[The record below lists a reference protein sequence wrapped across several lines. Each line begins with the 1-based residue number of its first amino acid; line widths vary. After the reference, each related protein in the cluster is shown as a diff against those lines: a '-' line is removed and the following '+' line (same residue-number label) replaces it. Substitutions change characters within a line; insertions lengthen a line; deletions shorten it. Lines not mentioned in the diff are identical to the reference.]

1 MGADIQQQ
9 IAVLQMS
16 DRPVSAAGSRMQ
28 DEQLGQVA
36 ALPLA
41 LRSPHDLHVHEVAD
55 GEKLIEASAAEDRS
69 PWIERSRKRESAKR
83 ARLQQIVVSDLPT
96 RSPAAD
102 CREPPKIR
110 FSCPDRDR
118 TAIVRRYRIAPGVDL
133 ARPALIEEAL
143 EMTVRYVVR
152 IAVRT
157 ELSFEQLHAAEIV
170 LLPGLGLPRRLAT
183 AIKAEQTAQRNAL
196 EENLLLA
203 ST

>member
-1 MGADIQQQ
+1 
-9 IAVLQMS
+9 
-16 DRPVSAAGSRMQ
+16 MQ
-28 DEQLGQVA
+28 DEQLEQVA
-36 ALPLA
+36 ASPLA
-41 LRSPHDLHVHEVAD
+41 LLSPHDFHFHEVAD
-55 GEKLIEASAAEDRS
+55 REKLIEASAAEDRS
-69 PWIERSRKRESAKR
+69 PWIERPRKRESAKGT
-83 ARLQQIVVSDLPT
+83 RLQQIFVSDLPT

-102 CREPPKIR
+102 GRKPPKIR
-110 FSCPDRDR
+110 FSRPDGDR

-143 EMTVRYVVR
+143 EMTVRYVVG

-170 LLPGLGLPRRLAT
+170 LLPGLGLPGRLVT
-183 AIKAEQTAQRNAL
+183 AIQTEQTAQRNAL